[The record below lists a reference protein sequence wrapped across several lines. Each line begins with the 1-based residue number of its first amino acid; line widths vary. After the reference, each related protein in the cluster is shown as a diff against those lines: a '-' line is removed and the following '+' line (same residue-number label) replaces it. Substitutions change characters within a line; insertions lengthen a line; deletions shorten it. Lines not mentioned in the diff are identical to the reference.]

1 MNISNG
7 WMTAVA
13 VNGEK
18 IRVKIVPLMRKQN
31 SLLGFIS
38 VEVSKQIQVES
49 GEKFRLNLDG
59 KSFYT
64 GINNLYKLI
73 F

>member
-18 IRVKIVPLMRKQN
+18 IRVKVVPLKRQQN
-31 SLLGFIS
+31 TLFGLIW

-49 GEKFRLNLDG
+49 GENFRLNLDG
-59 KSFYT
+59 RSFYT
-64 GINNLYKLI
+64 GLNNLYKLI

>member
-18 IRVKIVPLMRKQN
+18 IRVKVVPLKRQQN
-31 SLLGFIS
+31 TLLGLIWI
-38 VEVSKQIQVES
+38 EVSKQIQVES
-49 GEKFRLNLDG
+49 GENFRLNLDG
-59 KSFYT
+59 KSFYA
-64 GINNLYKLI
+64 GLNNLYKLI

>member
-18 IRVKIVPLMRKQN
+18 IRVKVVPLKRQQN
-31 SLLGFIS
+31 TLLGLIW

-49 GEKFRLNLDG
+49 GERFRLNLDG